1 MSHFGFIPS
10 DELLYKI
17 QTTVR
22 QKNVQEPLYLMRD
35 EIALMVNQEII
46 DAILTNGISQF
57 PNSEKKETAEK
68 LATFVKSSVASL
80 LKQLLSET
88 PNTEVKASLK
98 FSQNTLFKNADGQWH
113 MGLTLEAPLVTSL
126 KHDFALLKKG
136 QKVNL
141 EVLAENYKFFADE
154 VIRHYMHD
162 FNQTLNLGMIKRK
175 AADMGCTAITKAVHM
190 AIGKLIPRLTKDE
203 LQALAIYHDTLFFY
217 E

>member
-10 DELLYKI
+10 DKLLYKI
-17 QTTVR
+17 QIAIR

-68 LATFVKSSVASL
+68 LATFIKSSVASL

-88 PNTEVKASLK
+88 PNAEVRASLK

-113 MGLTLEAPLVTSL
+113 MGLTLEPPLVTSL
-126 KHDFALLKKG
+126 KHDFDLLKKG

>member
-17 QTTVR
+17 QTAVR
-22 QKNVQEPLYLMRD
+22 QKNAQEPLYLMRD

-68 LATFVKSSVASL
+68 LATFIKSSVASL

-88 PNTEVKASLK
+88 PNAEVKASLK

-113 MGLTLEAPLVTSL
+113 MGLILEQPLVTSL
-126 KHDFALLKKG
+126 KHDFDLLKTG
-136 QKVNL
+136 QRINL
-141 EVLAENYKFFADE
+141 EVLTENYKFFADE

-203 LQALAIYHDTLFFY
+203 LQALATYHDTLFFY

>member
-17 QTTVR
+17 QTAGR

-113 MGLTLEAPLVTSL
+113 MGLTLESPLVTSL